1 MYMIGGPFML
11 DATVINQAIQSG
23 DAETLATLIKEQNLE
38 IKDGKVVAD
47 PKIVKQSFD
56 FWDQR
61 QLIKKILLNS

>member
-1 MYMIGGPFML
+1 MIGGQFML
-11 DATVINQAIQSG
+11 DATVINQAIQSS

>member
-1 MYMIGGPFML
+1 ML

-23 DAETLATLIKEQNLE
+23 DAETLAALIKEQNLQ

-47 PKIVKQSFD
+47 PEMVKQSFD